1 MAQGVKKFMGISER
15 RQREKENLR
24 QRILD
29 AARKIVVAEGFDALT
44 IRRVADIVEYA
55 PGTLY
60 LYFENRDAIARDLC
74 LGVYQ
79 SMHDA
84 LMPIAKIGNPQK
96 RLQAFIHRYVDF
108 ALGDP
113 EMYRLALISDPKFS
127 DALLRDGSMEGA
139 DGAGQRVFALLVE
152 TIAELRQS
160 KTGAFALAET
170 IWVAVHGMV
179 SLKIVCH
186 AYPMTPMD
194 ELAETL
200 ANTLIA
206 GMLQKSM
213 RVAGPKKPAAKRSH

>member
-1 MAQGVKKFMGISER
+1 MGISER

-60 LYFENRDAIARDLC
+60 LYFENRDAIARELC

-84 LMPIAKIGNPQK
+84 LIPVEKIGNPQK
-96 RLQAFIHRYVDF
+96 RLRAFIQNYVDF

-113 EMYRLALISDPKFS
+113 EMYRLALMSDPKFS
-127 DALLRDGSMEGA
+127 DALLRDGPIEGA

-160 KTGAFALAET
+160 KAGSFALAET
-170 IWVAVHGMV
+170 VWVAVHGMV

-186 AYPMTPMD
+186 AYPATPMD

-200 ANTLIA
+200 ASTLIA
-206 GMLQKSM
+206 GMHHKHS
-213 RVAGPKKPAAKRSH
+213 RAGSKKPAAKRSR